1 MPSMVSRSSGGGRG
15 RRTINEINMVP
26 FIDVMLVLLIIFM
39 VTAPLI
45 TPSVIDL
52 PSIGKAAR
60 QPDQVIEIVIGRD
73 DGIEWRRVGAGSSA
87 VASAAAS
94 STRTTLAR
102 VAQDVKGAL
111 GTGDTATAVV
121 ISADRQVKY
130 ESVVKVMDTLQRA
143 GIQRIGLS
151 VQLAPGG
158 DKR

>member
-1 MPSMVSRSSGGGRG
+1 MPGFRFALKNASVPAPIAPAAPAPGIFATLAPSSRTSVLSSE
-15 RRTINEINMVP
+15 TSP
-26 FIDVMLVLLIIFM
+26 
-39 VTAPLI
+39 
-45 TPSVIDL
+45 
-52 PSIGKAAR
+52 
-60 QPDQVIEIVIGRD
+60 
-73 DGIEWRRVGAGSSA
+73 
-87 VASAAAS
+87 AS